1 MVKWLVTIG
10 LMVASQTPAVAQQ
23 SFVARQQNVTSHV
36 IVFALQ
42 KEIQANQFKSRDDVC
57 VGLWS
62 GSKVDE
68 NAIRSGLRHAGLNVH
83 ANGWCN
89 NGRRGAAI
97 TVLSLRHS
105 GTGYYELEVETSEFE
120 PVRREGAHAATVL
133 RRGMYAIRCEEGWE
147 PLLEAYQQDCCT
159 GIIGR
164 EKVEEF
170 CSSHTTASYHSPQ
183 CDLWVVHDRNR
194 VADVRIQ
201 HKPEYHT
208 YSRWRLGEQT
218 YVLAYRDVDS
228 QPSDMVADIY
238 LVNEE
243 GYRRVGKISVHD
255 IVTDVSALAL
265 TEGEVPDLV
274 FRAACG
280 HLQCM
285 FIVRFADGMAQQVFS
300 YGASQIELSSE
311 QKPKVLAKSTLANLV
326 EEFSWD
332 ARAGGFR
339 QVREYRWHNEE

>member
-1 MVKWLVTIG
+1 VESHIVKWLVIVS
-10 LMVASQTPAVAQQ
+10 LVVASQTVAVAQQ
-23 SFVARQQNVTSHV
+23 SFLPRQQKVPARV

-42 KEIQANQFKSRDDVC
+42 KEIQVNQFKGRDDLC

-62 GSKVDE
+62 GAKFDE
-68 NAIRSGLRHAGLNVH
+68 NAIRSGLRRAGVTVH
-83 ANGWCN
+83 ASGWCS
-89 NGRRGAAI
+89 NGRRGVAI
-97 TVLSLRHS
+97 TVVSFHGS
-105 GTGYYELEVETSEFE
+105 DTGYYELELETSGFGL
-120 PVRREGAHAATVL
+120 VRGERAHEAATL

-170 CSSHTTASYHSPQ
+170 CSSRTTSSYHSPQ
-183 CDLWVVHDRNR
+183 CDRWVVHDQNR
-194 VADVRIQ
+194 VADVRIP

-208 YSRWRLGEQT
+208 YSRWKLGDRT
-218 YVLAYRDVDS
+218 YVLAYRDVDQ

-255 IVTDVSALAL
+255 IVTDVSAWSL
-265 TEGEVPDLV
+265 TESEVPDLV

-280 HLQCM
+280 HLQCV
-285 FIVRFADGMAQQVFS
+285 FVVRFANGTAQ
-300 YGASQIELSSE
+300 
-311 QKPKVLAKSTLANLV
+311 
-326 EEFSWD
+326 
-332 ARAGGFR
+332 
-339 QVREYRWHNEE
+339 